1 MSELAA
7 SVWEYGAVASPFGR
21 EAEIMEGPEII
32 VIARILVA
40 KPPAAS
46 VTLKVIEVGP
56 PAVVGVPLIVPVE
69 ALEPVLP
76 VMCPK

>member
-1 MSELAA
+1 
-7 SVWEYGAVASPFGR
+7 
-21 EAEIMEGPEII
+21 MEGPEII